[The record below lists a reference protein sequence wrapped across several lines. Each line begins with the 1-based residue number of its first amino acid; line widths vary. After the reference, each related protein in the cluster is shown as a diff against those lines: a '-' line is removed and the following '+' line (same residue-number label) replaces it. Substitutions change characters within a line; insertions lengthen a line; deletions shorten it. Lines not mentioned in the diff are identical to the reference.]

1 MDSYLPPVTNPAPS
15 PQASSAEEPPETWQ
29 LRLLREMAQT
39 GGELVQELRE
49 PDPARD
55 AAVTALAFSRLTR
68 AVRQILALH
77 GEFERD
83 GLESLMQAQAR
94 RDAQAAERA
103 ERFSQRRDHII
114 EALDLASKDRPA
126 SDAENLFDDIVF
138 ALRALGDEAI
148 ATRPVFSIVQ
158 QLCTEL
164 NLPFDPRLW
173 DVEDWAHEECQAQ
186 TPGSPYAIPRR
197 EWPKHWPITA
207 DPAATPDTS

>member
-1 MDSYLPPVTNPAPS
+1 MDSSIPPVTNPAPS
-15 PQASSAEEPPETWQ
+15 PPASSAEDPAETWQ
-29 LRLLREMAQT
+29 LRLLRQMAET
-39 GGELVQELRE
+39 GGELVQDLRE
-49 PDPARD
+49 PDPSRD
-55 AAVTALAFSRLTR
+55 VATTALAFSRLTR

-77 GEFERD
+77 GEFTKD
-83 GLESLMQAQAR
+83 GLESLMQAQVR
-94 RDAQAAERA
+94 REAQAAQRA
-103 ERFSQRRDHII
+103 EAFSQRRDHII
-114 EALDLASKDRPA
+114 EALDLASKDRPP

-164 NLPFDPRLW
+164 NLPFDPALW
-173 DVEDWAHEECQAQ
+173 EHEDWAHDERQAQ